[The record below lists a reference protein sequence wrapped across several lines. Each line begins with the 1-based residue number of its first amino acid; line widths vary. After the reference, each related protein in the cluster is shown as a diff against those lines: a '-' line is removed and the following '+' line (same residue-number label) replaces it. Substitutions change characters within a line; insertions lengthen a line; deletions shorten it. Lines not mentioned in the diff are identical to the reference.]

1 MTCSGVEPGNIFKGL
16 TVSNAN
22 VTSFELFYTTYYN
35 VQNYNCKFII
45 DAKCRIIRDKS

>member
-22 VTSFELFYTTYYN
+22 VTSFELFYTTYKTYSN
-35 VQNYNCKFII
+35 TMSKITTVN
-45 DAKCRIIRDKS
+45 SLLMLSVV

>member
-22 VTSFELFYTTYYN
+22 VTYFEVFYTTYN
-35 VQNYNCKFII
+35 CNCKYII

>member
-22 VTSFELFYTTYYN
+22 VTSFELFYTTYI
-35 VQNYNCKFII
+35 K
-45 DAKCRIIRDKS
+45 RIPTQCLKLQL

>member
-22 VTSFELFYTTYYN
+22 VTSFVLFYTTYI
-35 VQNYNCKFII
+35 QLK
-45 DAKCRIIRDKS
+45 RIPTQYPKLQL